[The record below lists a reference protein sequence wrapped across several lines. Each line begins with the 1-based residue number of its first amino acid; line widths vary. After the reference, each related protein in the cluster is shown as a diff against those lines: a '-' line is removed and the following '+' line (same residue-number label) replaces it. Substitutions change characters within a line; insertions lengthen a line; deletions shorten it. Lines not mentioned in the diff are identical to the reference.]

1 MKKALLATAIA
12 ALTMSNAWAADGSTT
27 ELRVTGKLLVGGCTA
42 TVNGGNALDFG
53 SHLIS
58 DLSSTAVNDIAT
70 KDTDLVVECPS
81 ATKVGWTLT
90 DNKADSNAEI
100 WITGIIKGKGVS
112 FGVGKTAGNVNI
124 GAYAVSID
132 SAKAASAQAVNG
144 EDTFDVDYIIGAA
157 ASMGSWAKATTATSF
172 RNQEGTQDIITV
184 GAKGTL
190 EPAAYSNA
198 TYPLKVSLAVDNT
211 TKLAISDD
219 TDISGSATITLRYI

>member
-70 KDTDLVVECPS
+70 KDTDLVIECPS

-90 DNKADSNAEI
+90 DNKADSNADI

-132 SAKAASAQAVNG
+132 SAKAANAQAVNG